1 MPCVLDL
8 LLLFVLLLVV
18 LRLFL
23 SVFIRI
29 DKDDVALGRAVLQVG
44 GEFRAVGEF
53 YVLLPYQ
60 ASIFEYADGPHVEV
74 DVGDLLLDIN
84 LINRQCLNLVCE
96 FVDAH
101 KAFDLFPGLGVG
113 KLDRLTEVAGLVE
126 FRLVLLCE

>member
-8 LLLFVLLLVV
+8 LLLFVLLLIV

-23 SVFIRI
+23 TVFIRV

-44 GEFRAVGEF
+44 SEFRAVGSSTCCSP
-53 YVLLPYQ
+53 LSSLH
-60 ASIFEYADGPHVEV
+60 IFEYADGPHVEV

-84 LINRQCLNLVCE
+84 LINRQCLNFVCE

-101 KAFDLFPGLGVG
+101 KAFLPSPRSWG
-113 KLDRLTEVAGLVE
+113 R
-126 FRLVLLCE
+126 